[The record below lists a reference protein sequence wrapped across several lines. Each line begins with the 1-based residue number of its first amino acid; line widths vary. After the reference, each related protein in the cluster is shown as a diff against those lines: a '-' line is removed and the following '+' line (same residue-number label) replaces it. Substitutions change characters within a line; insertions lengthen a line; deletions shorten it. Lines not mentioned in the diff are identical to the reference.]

1 MPKHIKTMNKRNK
14 STCGCEICTGSMLL
28 QSDLNKWRL
37 TQLEKLDKLYIN
49 AASTRILQK
58 YKIDYIVYKNQ
69 KISKIFTNTSKSLW
83 WFFIISLSL
92 SNCRV
97 KIPWCCCILT
107 VVLIFMGWM
116 HWIYNHE
123 NNLIIYLLD
132 LISLLKFYD
141 NVLVSHNC
149 CSNIHDRHGW
159 YPAYIQCIIF

>member
-69 KISKIFTNTSKSLW
+69 IFPKYSQ
-83 WFFIISLSL
+83 
-92 SNCRV
+92 
-97 KIPWCCCILT
+97 
-107 VVLIFMGWM
+107 
-116 HWIYNHE
+116 
-123 NNLIIYLLD
+123 
-132 LISLLKFYD
+132 
-141 NVLVSHNC
+141 
-149 CSNIHDRHGW
+149 IHLRACDDSSSYHCP
-159 YPAYIQCIIF
+159 YPIVG